1 MSESSLE
8 RSARLHA
15 AKRKVRSAKLQGGI
29 VGEPDRVFF
38 LPAERCWL
46 VEFKSAT
53 GHRSPR
59 QEIVHEEYLH
69 LGHKVDTIRSMPQFK
84 KALDMKLQAPVD

>member
-15 AKRKVRSAKLQGGI
+15 KKRGVRSAKLQGGI
-29 VGEPDRVFF
+29 VGEPDRIFF

-46 VEFKSAT
+46 VEFKAKD
-53 GHRSPR
+53 GRASPR
-59 QEIVHEEYLH
+59 QKIVHEEYLH

-84 KALDMKLQAPVD
+84 KALDLKLQAAVD